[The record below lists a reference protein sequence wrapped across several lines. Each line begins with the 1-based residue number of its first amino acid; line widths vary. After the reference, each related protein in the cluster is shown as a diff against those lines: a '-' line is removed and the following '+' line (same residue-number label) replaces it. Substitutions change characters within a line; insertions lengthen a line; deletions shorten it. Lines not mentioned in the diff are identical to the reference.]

1 MLLYFKIILTNAQLK
16 KKNETNQLLQ
26 FILVVD
32 QVADVICMG
41 QRKFAPLHQ

>member
-1 MLLYFKIILTNAQLK
+1 MLLYFKIITNAQLK